1 MNTQTKNLILAP
13 FNLLYKLAPAA
24 ELQLM
29 FRLKQK
35 YPLNLKDPKTY
46 NEKLQWIKLYDKHP
60 DMPRCCDKFT
70 VREFIT
76 EMGGG
81 ELLNELY
88 WEGFDP
94 DQIPYDTLPAQF
106 VIKVTHGSTYNIIV
120 KDKQKLDK
128 AETAKK
134 LRTWLKSK
142 FIACYGE
149 WFYGKVPPRIIV
161 EKYLEDPEI
170 GELLDYKVF
179 CFNGKA
185 KLVDVHSGRFGEHKR
200 NIYDRDW
207 NFLEKVN
214 FKYPHGPLLPKPA
227 QLDAMLSWAETLSAP
242 FSHARID
249 FFLVSGKLIF
259 GEVTFTNGAGFDP
272 ITPREFDLEMGS
284 WLQLPN
290 R

>member
-13 FNLLYKLAPAA
+13 FNLLYQLAPET
-24 ELQLM
+24 ELKLM
-29 FRLKQK
+29 FRMKQK
-35 YPLNLKDPKTY
+35 YPLNLKDHRTY

-70 VREFIT
+70 VGVFVEER
-76 EMGGG
+76 GCGQ
-81 ELLNELY
+81 LLNELY
-88 WEGFDP
+88 WEGTDP
-94 DQIPYDTLPAQF
+94 EAIPYDSLPEQF

-120 KDKQKLDK
+120 KDKKQLNIP
-128 AETAKK
+128 ETSKK
-134 LRTWLKSK
+134 LRAWLKSR

-161 EKYLEDPEI
+161 EKYLEDPVL
-170 GELLDYKVF
+170 GELLDYKIF

-185 KLVDVHSGRFGEHKR
+185 RLVDVHSGRFGQHKR

-207 NFLEKVN
+207 NFLDTVH
-214 FKYPHGPLLPKPA
+214 FKYPHGPVMEKPA
-227 QLDAMLSWAETLSAP
+227 QLEAMLSYAETLAAP
-242 FSHARID
+242 FTHARVD
-249 FFLVSGKLIF
+249 FFLVGGQIIF

-284 WLQLPN
+284 WLQLPK